1 MKFGAL
7 FALLLIASLAACA
20 GTPDKTE
27 ASNGGKEGV
36 YVTGSRIPQ
45 ERAKSD
51 SSMTVTD
58 PNAAGQLYQRNTSAT
73 SMGK

>member
-1 MKFGAL
+1 MKLGPLCAL
-7 FALLLIASLAACA
+7 PLIAALSACA
-20 GTPDKTE
+20 GTPDQQATDANAKT
-27 ASNGGKEGV
+27 GV

-51 SSMTVTD
+51 ASLTVSD
-58 PNAAGQLYQRNTSAT
+58 PNAANQLYQRNTTST